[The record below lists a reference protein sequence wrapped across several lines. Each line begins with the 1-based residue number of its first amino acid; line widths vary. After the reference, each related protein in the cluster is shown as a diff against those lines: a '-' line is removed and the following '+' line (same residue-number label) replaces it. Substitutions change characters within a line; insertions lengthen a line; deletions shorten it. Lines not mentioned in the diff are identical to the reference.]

1 MNVNGTVSVE
11 SGGKISIYSTAAFSN
26 LMLNSGSTLT
36 LTAGSLETK
45 SEPEDNV
52 PAIAQ
57 IWVNGGTL
65 NAAGGSIAGGSTVY
79 YTSGT
84 MSLPSNLAGVSVG
97 YRVISL
103 EELTAALSDI
113 RVTSVMIQDS
123 FSASGNVIL
132 SKDTMELLEHG
143 IGDGAAHAAADHADL
158 LLALS
163 LCGLAQRADKVLQ
176 ALPLI
181 QVAQLFRGG
190 AGGLHDDTDC
200 SLFAVIVVDC
210 EGDSLPVFIHTQ
222 NDKLAGLCLLRN
234 QRCLNLIQDHR
245 RFERLFSDD
254 SKHSSPSFSCS
265 FAAIVSAEQ

>member
-1 MNVNGTVSVE
+1 MRKRILAIVFALCMNVNGTVSVE

-65 NAAGGSIAGGSTVY
+65 NAAGGSTVY

-132 SKDTMELLEHG
+132 SKDTMGRPAPEPTNTASNP
-143 IGDGAAHAAADHADL
+143 I
-158 LLALS
+158 S
-163 LCGLAQRADKVLQ
+163 LCSSSMEMVRPTTVS
-176 ALPLI
+176 
-181 QVAQLFRGG
+181 VATVTPSAF
-190 AGGLHDDTDC
+190 
-200 SLFAVIVVDC
+200 
-210 EGDSLPVFIHTQ
+210 
-222 NDKLAGLCLLRN
+222 
-234 QRCLNLIQDHR
+234 
-245 RFERLFSDD
+245 
-254 SKHSSPSFSCS
+254 SPSTS
-265 FAAIVSAEQ
+265 F